1 MFNPPPAGGELSSK
15 LESPAS
21 AEFGVQ
27 QVGLSQ
33 APFLGVWCLPSLSPL
48 VPLRVQD
55 GASKANSSLAKFILA
70 ANSAGVPVV
79 GENFTDLQVT
89 ITQQWSTYLR
99 ANGDSDNVLPM
110 QLSIEAHPELVH
122 VEVTPESVIPL
133 FRLKPMVEKLNAYRA
148 GLGWWAWFLI
158 EDAGFCYPMYSF
170 SFQRHAAYFAGWF
183 DGDSDEGAAEFI
195 RENQAVN
202 GTVAELQEQ
211 FSGVWPSHF
220 AAAAGGHGWMYGVK
234 EGASQ
239 HRPRRMTLKEA
250 KEVLKACSDP
260 EIQSVVAAGLDLCNA
275 SRRHRLGEWDQSHGD
290 VPDGHEMEGLDA
302 LGSTCFVVWDTPEVC
317 MEVVEHSERW
327 LQESEYR
334 DSFRTWRISTED
346 PKAMRAGVRALKAF
360 IDLHSCLGRFMS
372 FFKEDSK

>member
-33 APFLGVWCLPSLSPL
+33 APFLGAWCLPSLSPL

-148 GLGWWAWFLI
+148 GLGWW
-158 EDAGFCYPMYSF
+158 
-170 SFQRHAAYFAGWF
+170 
-183 DGDSDEGAAEFI
+183 
-195 RENQAVN
+195 
-202 GTVAELQEQ
+202 
-211 FSGVWPSHF
+211 
-220 AAAAGGHGWMYGVK
+220 
-234 EGASQ
+234 
-239 HRPRRMTLKEA
+239 
-250 KEVLKACSDP
+250 VLAP
-260 EIQSVVAAGLDLCNA
+260 IQN
-275 SRRHRLGEWDQSHGD
+275 
-290 VPDGHEMEGLDA
+290 
-302 LGSTCFVVWDTPEVC
+302 
-317 MEVVEHSERW
+317 
-327 LQESEYR
+327 
-334 DSFRTWRISTED
+334 
-346 PKAMRAGVRALKAF
+346 
-360 IDLHSCLGRFMS
+360 
-372 FFKEDSK
+372 